1 MSAATPTTLRMND
14 YFEIEDSNFEK
25 LQKKALNIFDTFYF
39 VSGETKDCVL
49 EELKAYDVLVIIKN
63 SEIDNKIVSILKDH
77 YKPLVILTSGYGEY
91 SFENIVMLN
100 DGGYKVNKSLY
111 SFFNIFGIRNIDV
124 LRVNVEEKNRLT
136 EKFGDICNI
145 IDKFG
150 DNDYQIIKKQLE
162 KYNFAIMGDLKYSV
176 LIEKLTGHTGIKL
189 LESENIPIFIG

>member
-1 MSAATPTTLRMND
+1 M
-14 YFEIEDSNFEK
+14 
-25 LQKKALNIFDTFYF
+25 
-39 VSGETKDCVL
+39 L